1 MERTPLVHYHA
12 DGADYR
18 MRPVRSRGG
27 IIALYVLGILEV
39 LGLIAWQALTVFVI
53 QPIDAVPEA
62 GRSA

>member
-1 MERTPLVHYHA
+1 M
-12 DGADYR
+12 
-18 MRPVRSRGG
+18 RSRGG